1 MLLKSSQH
9 NPEPIVSA
17 PSVVILTCPAGLPT
31 SAPVIVRTTAV
42 DSYRV
47 SISWEPGPFSN
58 GPILSYV
65 LRLQGAEHKM
75 LKVHATPE
83 PYTNMRQSD
92 SDTHTEVSLAYFCMH
107 KPFFLLS
114 QLMHSYIFVY
124 SRKTRSHAFLY
135 YLTIVYLEM

>member
-1 MLLKSSQH
+1 MEKKKRWHLQFRVAMLLKSSQH

-17 PSVVILTCPAGLPT
+17 PSVVILTYPAGLPT

-83 PYTNMRQSD
+83 LYTNMHQSD
-92 SDTHTEVSLAYFCMH
+92 SDTLKCLSHTSVCTSL
-107 KPFFLLS
+107 FFFSLN
-114 QLMHSYIFVY
+114 
-124 SRKTRSHAFLY
+124 
-135 YLTIVYLEM
+135 